1 MAIVNFSGTYGNH
14 LKLEVLSGTV
24 SQSVSGNS
32 SVIRIWCN
40 LISDSYAS
48 VYGVT
53 APLVV
58 QVNGGG
64 AIEQVSV
71 NIAPSSKQLLWYKE
85 YTIPHNSDGTKTVPL
100 SLEVNI
106 NAAGYGSAKYS
117 WDYQLATIPRASSIS
132 ASNGVLGSAM
142 TLTIDRKSSSFTHT
156 IRYNWQGDT
165 GTAGTGIGTS
175 TSYTPPLTFAS
186 NIPNSTSG
194 TITFYCDTYSGS
206 TFVGTSQTSVTLSV
220 PDSVIP
226 TIDGLTL
233 EETATAMNGIST
245 STEFAQILSRVKATV
260 TGASGVYGSTIK
272 SYSITV
278 VDQNL
283 TLTENGSI
291 FDYFKNNG
299 TFIVRA
305 TVTDTR
311 GRTSAN
317 KDVTIN
323 VREYFSPVGGLSV
336 ARSGTNKDK
345 LTVTRNAKVAP
356 LNIGGVNKNT
366 LSIQFKYS
374 QRGSGTWTNST
385 GNANENLTSTFELIN
400 SQASLVETFSTTK
413 SYDLIMVVSDKFLSS
428 EVKVSVG
435 TVTIPYAVTKNAFG
449 IGKAPEIANS
459 VDSAYQYYYNGNLI
473 QHHRLTNN
481 DGTAILLADG
491 TDLNTVIATGFYNGG
506 GLLNAPTGDG
516 VYDWKYIRV
525 SKHTNNNGNVLQEAI
540 DFDGAVS
547 AFRVQ
552 SGGIWSEWKYYA
564 VQNKVA
570 SFTAVKQTK
579 VYNTTIV
586 GPYGLNA
593 SATRCGNIVNLS
605 FNIVYG
611 TAHTV
616 SGTATE
622 TIPVGWRPTTNQF
635 ITMTGHAGTGEGTKN
650 WSANFIDLDY
660 NSNGSIKYTIITE
673 TQPLGFRGSM
683 TWITTDPFPAE

>member
-1 MAIVNFSGTYGNH
+1 MAIMNFSGAYGNH

-24 SQSVSGNS
+24 SQSVPGNS

-58 QVNGGG
+58 HVNGIG
-64 AIEQVSV
+64 AIEQISV

-85 YTIPHNSDGTKTVPL
+85 YTISHNSDGTKTVPL
-100 SLEVNI
+100 SLKVDI
-106 NAAGYGSAKYS
+106 NAAGYGSAEYR
-117 WDYQLATIPRASSIS
+117 WDYQLSTIPRASPIS
-132 ASNGVLGSAM
+132 ASNGILGSAM
-142 TLTIDRKSSSFTHT
+142 NLTIDRKSSSFTHT
-156 IRYNWQGDT
+156 VRYNWQGTT
-165 GTAGTGIGTS
+165 GTVGTGIGTS

-194 TITFYCDTYSGS
+194 AITFYCDTYNGS
-206 TFVGTSQTSVTLSV
+206 TLVGTSQTTATLSV
-220 PDSVIP
+220 PDSVVP
-226 TIDGLTL
+226 TIGGLTL

-260 TGASGVYGSTIK
+260 TGASGIYGSTIK
-272 SYSITV
+272 SYSVTV

-283 TLTENGSI
+283 TLNENGGV

-305 TVTDTR
+305 TVTDSR

-323 VREYFSPVGGLSV
+323 VVEYFAPVGSFSAV
-336 ARSGTNKDK
+336 RSGANKDK

-356 LNIGGVNKNT
+356 LKIGGVNKNT
-366 LSIQFKYS
+366 LSIQFKFA
-374 QRGSGTWTNST
+374 QRGSSTWTNST
-385 GNANENLTSTFELIN
+385 GNANENLTSTFELVN
-400 SQASLVETFSTTK
+400 SQASLVETFSTAK
-413 SYDLIMVVSDKFLSS
+413 SYDLIMVISDKFFNP
-428 EVKVSVG
+428 EVKVPVG
-435 TVTIPYAVTKNAFG
+435 TITFPYAVTKDAFG

-459 VDSAYQYYYNGNLI
+459 VDSAYQYYYNGNPI
-473 QHHRLTNN
+473 QHYKLTNN
-481 DGTAILLADG
+481 DGTAIQLTEG
-491 TDLNTVIATGFYNGG
+491 GDLNNATDPGFYNGSN
-506 GLLNAPTGDG
+506 LLHAPSTG
-516 VYDWKYIRV
+516 WNYIRV
-525 SKHTNNNGNVLQEAI
+525 SRHTYGDGYILQEAI
-540 DFDGAVS
+540 DFNGSIS
-547 AFRVQ
+547 AFRVKNN
-552 SGGIWSEWKYYA
+552 GAWKNWQYYA
-564 VQNKVA
+564 IQNTVTN
-570 SFTAVKQTK
+570 FTSVNQTK
-579 VYNTTIV
+579 VYTTSIN
-586 GPYGLNA
+586 GPYDLNA

-635 ITMTGHAGTGEGTKN
+635 ITMTGHAGTGGGTKN
-650 WSANFIDLDY
+650 WPANFIDLDY

-673 TQPLGFRGSM
+673 TQPLRFRSSM

>member
-1 MAIVNFSGTYGNH
+1 MAIMNFSGAYGNH

-53 APLVV
+53 APLTVY
-58 QVNGGG
+58 VNGTG
-64 AIEQVSV
+64 AIEQVTV
-71 NIAPSSKQLLWYKE
+71 NISPNSKQLLWVKE
-85 YTIPHNSDGTKTVPL
+85 YTVPHNSDGTKTVPL
-100 SLEVNI
+100 SLKVDI
-106 NAAGYGSAKYS
+106 NAAGYGSAEYR
-117 WDYQLATIPRASSIS
+117 WDYQLATIPRASPIS
-132 ASNGVLGSAM
+132 VSNGILGSAM
-142 TLTIDRKSSSFTHT
+142 NLTIDRKSSSFTHT
-156 IRYNWQGDT
+156 VRYNWQGNT
-165 GTAGTGIGTS
+165 GTVGTGIGTS

-194 TITFYCDTYSGS
+194 TITFYCDTYSG
-206 TFVGTSQTSVTLSV
+206 TTLVGTSQTAVTLAV
-220 PDSVIP
+220 PDSIVP
-226 TIDGLTL
+226 TIGGLTL

-245 STEFAQILSRVKATV
+245 ATEFAQILSRVKATV

-278 VDQNL
+278 VGQNL
-283 TLTENGSI
+283 TLTGNGGV

-305 TVTDTR
+305 TVTDSR

-336 ARSGTNKDK
+336 ARSGPNKDK

-366 LSIQFKYS
+366 LSIQFKYA
-374 QRGSGTWTNST
+374 QRGSSTWTNST
-385 GNANENLTSTFELIN
+385 GNANENLTSTFELVN

-459 VDSAYQYYYNGNLI
+459 VDSSYLYYYNGNPI
-473 QHHRLTNN
+473 QHRQLSAN

-491 TDLNTVIATGFYNGG
+491 TDLNTVTECGFYNGNS
-506 GLLNAPTGDG
+506 LLNAPTGSSTNK
-516 VYDWKYIRV
+516 WFYIHV
-525 SKHTNNNGNVLQEAI
+525 TKHSNGNGYALQEAI
-540 DFDGAVS
+540 DFNGVVT
-547 AFRVQ
+547 AFRMQ
-552 SGGIWSEWKYYA
+552 RGGGWDPWQYYA

-570 SFTAVKQTK
+570 NFTSVNQTK
-579 VYNTTIV
+579 VYTTSVTLPGSLVATASRIGNLVTLTLTRNVKTLPVCEYTTQSNTVPSGYRPTSEAHFSI
-586 GPYGLNA
+586 
-593 SATRCGNIVNLS
+593 SANSGSI
-605 FNIVYG
+605 
-611 TAHTV
+611 V
-616 SGTATE
+616 SGTGIIHISNDG
-622 TIPVGWRPTTNQF
+622 TIKLTNGIGDAKVWTGT
-635 ITMTGHAGTGEGTKN
+635 ITYLTSDA
-650 WSANFIDLDY
+650 
-660 NSNGSIKYTIITE
+660 
-673 TQPLGFRGSM
+673 
-683 TWITTDPFPAE
+683 FPA

>member
-117 WDYQLATIPRASSIS
+117 WDYQLATIPRASPIS

-165 GTAGTGIGTS
+165 GTVGTGIGTS
-175 TSYTPPLTFAS
+175 TSYTPPLNFAS

-220 PDSVIP
+220 PDSIIP

-245 STEFAQILSRVKATV
+245 SIEFAQILSRVKATV

-283 TLTENGSI
+283 TLTENGGV

-305 TVTDTR
+305 TVTDSR

-323 VREYFSPVGGLSV
+323 VREYFSPVGGLNV
-336 ARSGTNKDK
+336 VRSGTNKDK

-385 GNANENLTSTFELIN
+385 GNANENLTSTFELVN

-413 SYDLIMVVSDKFLSS
+413 SYDLIMVVSDKFLST
-428 EVKVSVG
+428 EVKFSVG
-435 TVTIPYAVTKNAFG
+435 TVVIPYAVTKNAFG
-449 IGKAPEIANS
+449 IGKAPEISNS
-459 VDSAYQYYYNGNLI
+459 VDSAYQYYYNGKPI
-473 QHHRLTNN
+473 QHHQLTNN
-481 DGTAILLADG
+481 DGTAILLAEG
-491 TDLNTVIATGFYNGG
+491 TDWDSVKTP
-506 GLLNAPTGDG
+506 GLYRCRNAVHAPTGNG
-516 VYDWKYIRV
+516 SYFWSYVRV
-525 SKHTNNNGNVLQEAI
+525 LKHNDQWIIQEGI
-540 DFDGAVS
+540 DYMGKVS
-547 AFRVQ
+547 AVRAYHLDTWDPWQ
-552 SGGIWSEWKYYA
+552 YYA
-564 VQNKVA
+564 IQNTVVN
-570 SFTAVKQTK
+570 FTAVNQTK
-579 VYNTTIV
+579 VYTATIN

-635 ITMTGHAGTGEGTKN
+635 ITMTGHAGGGTGAQN
-650 WSANFIDLDY
+650 WPANFIDLDY

>member
-1 MAIVNFSGTYGNH
+1 MAIVNFSGAYGNH
-14 LKLEVLSGTV
+14 LKLEVLTGTV
-24 SQSVSGNS
+24 SQSVPNNN
-32 SVIRIWCN
+32 SVIRMWCN

-53 APLVV
+53 APLTVY
-58 QVNGGG
+58 VNGGG
-64 AIEQVSV
+64 AIEQVAV
-71 NIAPSSKQLLWYKE
+71 NISPNSKQLLWVSE
-85 YTIPHNSDGTKTVPL
+85 YTVPHNSDGTKTVPL
-100 SLEVNI
+100 SLKVDI
-106 NAAGYGSAKYS
+106 NAAGYGSAEYR
-117 WDYQLATIPRASSIS
+117 WDYQLATIPRASPIS
-132 ASNGVLGSAM
+132 ASNGTLGSAM

-156 IRYNWQGDT
+156 VRYNWQGVT
-165 GTAGTGIGTS
+165 GTVGTGIDTS

-206 TFVGTSQTSVTLSV
+206 TLVGTSQTTVTLTI
-220 PDSVIP
+220 PDSVVP

-260 TGASGVYGSTIK
+260 TGAAGVYGSTIK

-283 TLTENGSI
+283 TLNTNGGV

-305 TVTDTR
+305 TVTDSR

-317 KDVTIN
+317 KDATIN
-323 VREYFSPVGGLSV
+323 VKEYFSPVGGLSAV
-336 ARSGTNKDK
+336 RSGTNKDK

-374 QRGSGTWTNST
+374 QRGSGTWTDST
-385 GNANENLTSTFELIN
+385 GDANENLTSTFELVN

-449 IGKAPEIANS
+449 IGKAPEITNS
-459 VDSAYQYYYNGNLI
+459 VDSSYEYYYNGNPI
-473 QHHRLTNN
+473 QHYKLTNN
-481 DGTAILLADG
+481 DGTAILLTEG
-491 TDLNTVIATGFYNGG
+491 SDLNNVITPGLYNGNNLLHAPAS
-506 GLLNAPTGDG
+506 GLN
-516 VYDWKYIRV
+516 YIRV
-525 SKHTNNNGNVLQEAI
+525 TKHNVSSDYILQEAI
-540 DFDGAVS
+540 DFDGVVS

-552 SGGIWSEWKYYA
+552 SDGIWKDWQYYA
-564 VQNKVA
+564 VQNSIA
-570 SFTAVKQTK
+570 NFTAVNQTK
-579 VYNTTIV
+579 VYTATIN
-586 GPYGLNA
+586 GPYGANL
-593 SATRCGNIVNLS
+593 SVVRCGNIVNASMDAVITSNL
-605 FNIVYG
+605 NISA
-611 TAHTV
+611 TA
-616 SGTATE
+616 SE
-622 TIPVGWRPTTNQF
+622 TIPLGYRPAINQHLRIIGSGGSGTSSALFTNSY
-635 ITMTGHAGTGEGTKN
+635 IDVTYSPDGKISHRTKLTDAPL
-650 WSANFIDLDY
+650 SFK
-660 NSNGSIKYTIITE
+660 GSI
-673 TQPLGFRGSM
+673 S
-683 TWITTDPFPAE
+683 WITTDLFPAE

>member
-1 MAIVNFSGTYGNH
+1 MAIVNFSGAYGNH

-53 APLVV
+53 APLTVY
-58 QVNGGG
+58 VNGTG
-64 AIEQVSV
+64 AIEQVGI
-71 NIAPSSKQLLWYKE
+71 NIAPNSKQLLWVNE
-85 YTIPHNSDGTKTVPL
+85 YTVPHNSDGKKTVPL
-100 SLEVNI
+100 SLKVDI
-106 NAAGYGSAKYS
+106 NAAGYGSAEYR
-117 WDYQLATIPRASSIS
+117 WDYQLVTIPRASPIS
-132 ASNGVLGSAM
+132 ASNGILGSAM

-156 IRYNWQGDT
+156 VRYNWQGTT
-165 GTAGTGIGTS
+165 GTVGTGIGTS

-206 TFVGTSQTSVTLSV
+206 TLVGTSQATATLSV
-220 PDSVIP
+220 PDSVVP
-226 TIDGLTL
+226 TIGGLTL
-233 EETATAMNGIST
+233 EETAEAMKGIST

-272 SYSITV
+272 SYLITV
-278 VDQNL
+278 VNQNL
-283 TLTENGSI
+283 TLTENGGV

-305 TVTDTR
+305 TVTDSR

-317 KDVTIN
+317 KDVTIY
-323 VREYFSPVGGLSV
+323 VREYFSPVGGLSAV
-336 ARSGTNKDK
+336 RSGTNKDK

-366 LSIQFKYS
+366 LSIQFKFS

-385 GNANENLTSTFELIN
+385 GNANENLTSTFELVN

-459 VDSAYQYYYNGNLI
+459 VDSAYQYYYNNNPI

-481 DGTAILLADG
+481 DGTAIILTEG
-491 TDLNTVIATGFYNGG
+491 SDLNNATVPGFYNGSN
-506 GLLNAPTGDG
+506 LLHAPASA
-516 VYDWKYIRV
+516 WNYIRV
-525 SKHTNNNGNVLQEAI
+525 SRHTYGDRYILQEAI
-540 DFDGAVS
+540 GFDGVIS
-547 AFRVQ
+547 AFRVKN
-552 SGGIWSEWKYYA
+552 GGTWKDWQYYA
-564 VQNKVA
+564 VQNTVA
-570 SFTAVKQTK
+570 NFTSVNQTK
-579 VYNTTIV
+579 VYTSEISM
-586 GPYGLNA
+586 PAGLVATA
-593 SATRCGNIVNLS
+593 SRIGNLVTLTLKRSAKSIGAVEYAAMS
-605 FNIVYG
+605 ETVPSGYRP
-611 TAHTV
+611 TAEAHFSITSNSGSTV
-616 SGTATE
+616 SGTGIIHIASDG
-622 TIPVGWRPTTNQF
+622 TIKLTNG
-635 ITMTGHAGTGEGTKN
+635 ITGTKV
-650 WSANFIDLDY
+650 WT
-660 NSNGSIKYTIITE
+660 GTITYL
-673 TQPLGFRGSM
+673 TSD
-683 TWITTDPFPAE
+683 TFPA

>member
-1 MAIVNFSGTYGNH
+1 MAIMNFSGAYGNH

-53 APLVV
+53 TPLTVY
-58 QVNGGG
+58 VNGTG
-64 AIEQVSV
+64 AIEQVTV
-71 NIAPSSKQLLWYKE
+71 NISPNSKQLLWVKE
-85 YTIPHNSDGTKTVPL
+85 YTVPHNSDGTKTVPL
-100 SLEVNI
+100 SLKVDI
-106 NAAGYGSAKYS
+106 NAAGYGYAEHR
-117 WDYQLATIPRASSIS
+117 WDYQLATIPRASPIS
-132 ASNGVLGSAM
+132 AGNGALGSAIN
-142 TLTIDRKSSSFTHT
+142 LTIDRKSSSFTHT
-156 IRYNWQGDT
+156 VRYNWQGTT
-165 GTAGTGIGTS
+165 GTVGTGIGTS

-206 TFVGTSQTSVTLSV
+206 TLVGTSQTTATLTV

-226 TIDGLTL
+226 TIGGITL
-233 EETATAMNGIST
+233 EETAAVMNGIST

-278 VDQNL
+278 VNQNL
-283 TLTENGSI
+283 TLTENGGV

-305 TVTDTR
+305 TVTDSR

-336 ARSGTNKDK
+336 DRSGPNKDK

-366 LSIQFKYS
+366 LSIQFKYA

-385 GNANENLTSTFELIN
+385 GNANENLTSTFELVN
-400 SQASLVETFSTTK
+400 SQASLVETFATTK
-413 SYDLIMVVSDKFLSS
+413 SYDLIMVVSDKFLST

-449 IGKAPEIANS
+449 IGKAPEISNS
-459 VDSAYQYYYNGNLI
+459 VDSAYQYYCNGNPI
-473 QHHRLTNN
+473 QHYKLTNN
-481 DGTAILLADG
+481 DGTAILLTEG
-491 TDLNTVIATGFYNGG
+491 SDLNNVITPGLYNGSN
-506 GLLNAPTGDG
+506 LLHAPASG
-516 VYDWKYIRV
+516 WNYIRV
-525 SKHTNNNGNVLQEAI
+525 SRHTYGNNFLSQEAI
-540 DFDGAVS
+540 DFSGAVS
-547 AFRVQ
+547 AFRIKF
-552 SGGIWSEWKYYA
+552 SGTWSDWKYYA
-564 VQNKVA
+564 IQNTVA
-570 SFTAVKQTK
+570 NFTSVNQTK
-579 VYNTTIV
+579 VYTSEISM
-586 GPYGLNA
+586 PAGLVATA
-593 SATRCGNIVNLS
+593 SRIGNLVTLTLKRSAKSIGAVEYAAMS
-605 FNIVYG
+605 ETVPSGYRP
-611 TAHTV
+611 TAEAHFSITSNSGSTV
-616 SGTATE
+616 SGTGVIHIASDG
-622 TIPVGWRPTTNQF
+622 TIKLTNG
-635 ITMTGHAGTGEGTKN
+635 ITGTKV
-650 WSANFIDLDY
+650 WT
-660 NSNGSIKYTIITE
+660 GTITYL
-673 TQPLGFRGSM
+673 TSD
-683 TWITTDPFPAE
+683 TFPA